1 MTDLYR
7 PQSYPPEARAKL
19 ERMRSQAL
27 KIANRWMMG
36 WPKRVKALLDSGQYL
51 ELLESQTEI
60 EVNALANPHTSHLAG
75 HEIAELYGLSLKPPA
90 P

>member
-1 MTDLYR
+1 
-7 PQSYPPEARAKL
+7 
-19 ERMRSQAL
+19 
-27 KIANRWMMG
+27 MMG

-51 ELLESQTEI
+51 ELLESQTES
-60 EVNALANPHTSHLAG
+60 EVNALANPHNSHLAG